1 MSRGPVHIRVKHVL
15 VISSYLLAMTT
26 VVAGPSCAP
35 RQRNPAQYRAT
46 TPGTSTQ
53 LRRRYA
59 GLSSRCAGRIGR
71 RTSGN
76 ASTSGLAVWFLPGPK
91 HLYGTLFPIT
101 LTGFVSSKEVSS
113 MSSPEEHPQ
122 PRGKF
127 CNKDFLLFFP
137 KPYTLHFFTFL
148 S

>member
-1 MSRGPVHIRVKHVL
+1 MRHRNRTLTPRLTSPARSQL
-15 VISSYLLAMTT
+15 STTT

-35 RQRNPAQYRAT
+35 RQWNHAQYRST

-71 RTSGN
+71 RTNGN

-101 LTGFVSSKEVSS
+101 LTGFFPPRRFFLC
-113 MSSPEEHPQ
+113 PEEHPQ

-127 CNKDFLLFFP
+127 CNKDFLLFVP
-137 KPYTLHFFTFL
+137 TPYTLHFFTFL